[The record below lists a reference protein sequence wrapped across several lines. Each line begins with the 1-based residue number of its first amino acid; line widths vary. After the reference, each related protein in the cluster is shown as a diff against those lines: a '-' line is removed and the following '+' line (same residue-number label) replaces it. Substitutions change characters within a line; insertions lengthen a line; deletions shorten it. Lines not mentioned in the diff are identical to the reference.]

1 MVMDIFFAL
10 VLFFIVL
17 PVAIIILVY
26 GLAASVSVIVLLWVW
41 VRGLWGKGNLL
52 VQAII
57 IYFVFMASMGVLALL
72 GVGR

>member
-1 MVMDIFFAL
+1 MITTGFEIAFGIFL
-10 VLFFIVL
+10 FIVVL
-17 PVAIIILVY
+17 IILLY
-26 GLAASVSVIVLLWVW
+26 GVTASVGAIVLLWAW

-57 IYFVFMASMGVLALL
+57 IYFIFMVSMGILALL